1 VLAAGLGGLG
11 LFLLTTA
18 TLAAEPSPVPPD
30 ATLAARLSSGPTA
43 MEYWDVTAW
52 LESGERFF
60 ARFLVTN
67 QGPGV
72 QTAAAVGHLVLPG
85 GESVPFKW
93 GRRRDAW
100 TLGPAGRSLTIA
112 KAQLEF
118 AGSTIVVSI
127 ESAKRGIKLRLEIAR
142 TAPLV
147 ATTPLPGGYAVEVA
161 MPAPA
166 HGRVWTRGMDAART
180 VTGTGALTHTW
191 MERPE
196 GDLVRQRVEILSR
209 EADAALYLSELT
221 LADGQHRST
230 GIASRAGRVLAHAD
244 DVTLTFGG
252 TTTAVGDPR
261 YPLAT
266 EWEAASTALAA
277 RVTVGRELLRMDPL
291 DILPQPFRM
300 LVALGGRPQRV
311 WADAKVDLRV
321 TPPGGGDPVRGSS
334 SGIVI
339 ATFARPAR

>member
-1 VLAAGLGGLG
+1 MLAAH
-11 LFLLTTA
+11 
-18 TLAAEPSPVPPD
+18 
-30 ATLAARLSSGPTA
+30 LSSTSTA

-85 GESVPFKW
+85 GEIVPFKW

-100 TLGPAGRSLTIA
+100 RLGPEGRSLTIA
-112 KAQLEF
+112 KARLELD
-118 AGSTIVVSI
+118 APTVVISV
-127 ESAKRGIKLRLEIAR
+127 ESEKRGIKLRLEIAR

-147 ATTPLPGGYAVEVA
+147 TTTPLPDGYAVEVV
-161 MPAPA
+161 MPSPA
-166 HGRVWTRGMDAART
+166 RGRVWTRGMDAARD

-196 GDLVRQRVEILSR
+196 GDLVRRRVELLSR
-209 EADAALYLSELT
+209 EADAALYIFDLT
-221 LADGQHRST
+221 LADGRHRST
-230 GIASRAGRVLAHAD
+230 VIASRAGRILARAD
-244 DVTLTFGG
+244 DVTLSFGH
-252 TTTAVGDPR
+252 TTTADGDPR

-266 EWEAASTALAA
+266 EWKAASTALAA

-291 DILPQPFRM
+291 DILPPPFRM
-300 LVALGGRPQRV
+300 LLALGGRPRRV
-311 WADAKVDLRV
+311 WAEAEVDLRV
-321 TPPGGGDPVRGSS
+321 TPPGGGDPERGSN
-334 SGIVI
+334 SGIVV
-339 ATFARPAR
+339 ATFARPLEQP